1 MENEFKTP
9 TPFQAAFL
17 IIASFF
23 ISIFV
28 VVLSVEFMQQD
39 PASLES
45 SFLSE
50 IIMIGSELGLLILPY
65 LYLKRKNYPIKRL
78 FRWNGIDK
86 NLIWVIIL
94 IGLALSILGDE
105 LDRLV
110 NIFFTPPEIL
120 KELESFLKIRNV
132 VDFILLFTGTVVV
145 AAFVEETIFRG
156 LLQVS
161 FETHQNVTRAVIYTS
176 LAWTIIHGILFWAV
190 QIFLIGIILG
200 YLAWR
205 TKSIIPSV
213 ICHGINNGLALLFN
227 NVEGSGFFS
236 VYEWKGHVSPF
247 LLIPAILIL
256 IKGIQLLDRYYLR
269 MRSSV
274 GDSASS
280 DSSFE

>member
-1 MENEFKTP
+1 MENEDKIP
-9 TPFQAAFL
+9 TPLQAAL
-17 IIASFF
+17 IIIISYFLSF
-23 ISIFV
+23 V
-28 VVLSVEFMQQD
+28 LVVLFVELTQEE

-65 LYLKRKNYPIKRL
+65 LYLKRRNYPVRQL
-78 FRWNGIDK
+78 FRWKGIDK

-94 IGLALSILGDE
+94 IGLSLSILGDE
-105 LDRLV
+105 LDRLI

-120 KELESFLKIRNV
+120 KELEGIFKIHNAS
-132 VDFILLFTGTVVV
+132 DFILLFTGMVVV
-145 AAFVEETIFRG
+145 AAFVEETVFRG

-227 NVEGSGFFS
+227 NVDGSGFYS
-236 VYEWKGHVSPF
+236 IYEWKGHVSPII
-247 LLIPAILIL
+247 LIPAILIL
-256 IKGIQLLDRYYLR
+256 VKGIKLLDSYYLR
-269 MRSSV
+269 MNSSV